1 MEREFHVST
10 ALQRDGYRSMEG
22 ICIHQDIREGIGN
35 KVIKGKRRK
44 KEEKRDRGSTITVML
59 PLL

>member
-10 ALQRDGYRSMEG
+10 AIQRDGYRSMEG

-44 KEEKRDRGSTITVML
+44 KEIGGL